1 VTTGVLNY
9 PRRPLTER
17 ERGIRETIDRIG
29 DTHPPYVYVPVSEAG
44 TLQGIINS
52 LTGTGGGVIWLG
64 DGTYAAG
71 DLVIS
76 GSNNIQIWGVGM
88 ERTILTG
95 SLTIEN
101 SGNVIKDLWLFG
113 DGKAFACKVYK
124 SGAGESRSNFQ
135 KVRFGGNSDVT
146 GRAPSGDGPQVGLW
160 LDGAIVSVCD
170 HCLFAFCN
178 TGSGLYVNSTSGTYS
193 TNCNS
198 FRDCTFNGNAGYGV
212 EIIVGGDGVASMLLH
227 NFVGGNMEDNAS
239 GEVKVDSAIGI
250 RLQDIDFET
259 TKTIGATLDITASNV
274 IVENCHGVVAGGGAV
289 TRFFLI
295 AAGRSVV
302 RYCRISGNYTSQD
315 IGVFTDTGNRVFAHD
330 NQWETPLGTAGNV
343 TVTPRWIN
351 NRASEQGY
359 S

>member
-1 VTTGVLNY
+1 MWTGSDDIFKTPGGRALVIWGGEAIEAMACWTCVPPGPGLQAA
-9 PRRPLTER
+9 
-17 ERGIRETIDRIG
+17 ID
-29 DTHPPYVYVPVSEAG
+29 
-44 TLQGIINS
+44 S
-52 LTGTGGGVIWLG
+52 LGTGGGNLMLQP
-64 DGTYAAG
+64 GTYTGDITISNSNISLYGSGRDKTILSGSVTIAAG
-71 DLVIS
+71 
-76 GSNNIQIWGVGM
+76 NI
-88 ERTILTG
+88 TLH
-95 SLTIEN
+95 
-101 SGNVIKDLWLFG
+101 DLWAYG
-113 DGKAFACKVYK
+113 NGKAYGIKMYAVT
-124 SGAGESRSNFQ
+124 GGTPRNHLNR
-135 KVRFGGNSDVT
+135 VRIGGNSDSG

-160 LDGAIVSVCD
+160 LDSAIVTVCD

-178 TGSGLYVNSTSGTYS
+178 TGSGLYVNSTSGTWS

-198 FRDCTFNGNAGYGV
+198 FRDCTFNGNAGYGI
-212 EIIVGGDGVASMLLH
+212 EIIVGVDGVASMLLH

-274 IVENCHGVVAGGGAV
+274 IIENCHGVVAGGGAV

-302 RYCRISGNYTSQD
+302 RHCRISGNYTSED
-315 IGVFTDTGNRVFAHD
+315 VGVFTDTGNRVFAYD
-330 NQWETPLGTAGNV
+330 NQWETPIGTAGNV